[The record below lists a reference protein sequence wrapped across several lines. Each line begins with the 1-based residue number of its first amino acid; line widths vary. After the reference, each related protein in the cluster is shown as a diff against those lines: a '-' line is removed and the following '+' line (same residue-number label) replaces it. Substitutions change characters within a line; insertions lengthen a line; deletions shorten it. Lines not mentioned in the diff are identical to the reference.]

1 MSIGPYHNGNQQLK
15 GMEKR
20 KEEFQSSLKLKKE
33 VIEDLRKELKERIED
48 IRKSYFD
55 PIVEEDDELVNMMVR
70 DGCFLLILF
79 LNASKSLQVENSIY
93 SMPWALPSIRRDL
106 LLLENQIPLFV
117 LDILLKRI
125 HPGGKLNEIVLAFF
139 NSSFRKNQA
148 HNNFEATHLLDLI
161 CQTYL
166 SIPDNL
172 PAPPPFENS
181 SAPSQTENSS
191 APSQT
196 ENSSAPSKTENS
208 FNTRFKNIFFL
219 YFHSAPSQTEN
230 SSAPSKTENS
240 SAPSKTEN
248 SSASSQTENS
258 SAPSQTENSSAQ
270 SLKLKYSAKELNNRG
285 VTFELSNG
293 VNTFLGLSF
302 TNGVLNIPKLTLD
315 DFLSVVLLNGI
326 AFEQFYGASTNITS
340 YVEFMGCLINSERD
354 ATYLVEKGIVQ
365 NYLGMD
371 GEVSLFFKSIL
382 KDYVFDIKNNYL
394 ANLKTDVENYSS
406 IRYIAMWTNCKQF
419 YMASPWTFLSTVAAL
434 TLLLLTVAQVVMAA
448 IGLKSTPELQVTR
461 IG

>member
-48 IRKSYFD
+48 IRKPYFD

-219 YFHSAPSQTEN
+219 YFH
-230 SSAPSKTENS
+230 
-240 SAPSKTEN
+240 
-248 SSASSQTENS
+248 

>member
-1 MSIGPYHNGNQQLK
+1 
-15 GMEKR
+15 MEKR

-230 SSAPSKTENS
+230 SSA
-240 SAPSKTEN
+240 
-248 SSASSQTENS
+248 
-258 SAPSQTENSSAQ
+258 Q